1 MNLQSLSDKTIAN
14 LMKVA
19 KTRGRAFFAHPKAMI
34 ELRNEHQRRIENAD
48 PDTVEHRIP
57 ARGKE
62 AHRQQHHGQP

>member
-34 ELRNEHQRRIENAD
+34 ELRNEHQRRVND
-48 PDTVEHRIP
+48 
-57 ARGKE
+57 GKPNQVLRDRCQREE
-62 AHRQQHHGQP
+62 AHPE

>member
-34 ELRNEHQRRIENAD
+34 ELRNEHQRRVND
-48 PDTVEHRIP
+48 GKPNQVPRDR
-57 ARGKE
+57 RQRKE
-62 AHRQQHHGQP
+62 AHPE

>member
-34 ELRNEHQRRIENAD
+34 ELRNEHQRRVND
-48 PDTVEHRIP
+48 
-57 ARGKE
+57 GKPNQVFRDRCQREE
-62 AHRQQHHGQP
+62 AHPE